1 MNRLFDGVIQYVY
14 PRLPVQLQN
23 LGLSAGGLMRY
34 RSRFNRHFHATLAA
48 WEQGRG
54 RSREELVALQSA
66 RLARLIDE
74 ARQHVPYYR
83 DLPPPSEKRDPAESI
98 AEMLAEIPPL
108 EKRAYRDQP
117 HAFMSRQIPRRR
129 MYTAQTSGTT
139 GTALELWHS
148 PETLAEEY
156 ATVWRMR
163 RRAGVGIDDP
173 YLSFAG
179 QIIVP
184 FGQVEPPFWRT
195 NYYSKQ
201 TLFSIYHMTPANLR
215 DYVDAVHATP
225 SRYVQGYPSSIH
237 LVARA
242 LIEAG
247 RPLPEGKL
255 AGVFTSSESLL
266 AFQREIIELGFG
278 APILDRYGVSEF
290 SASMTQCDEGRLHVD
305 MEFCIVEVEA
315 TEETDD
321 SETGP
326 LLITGLSNDATP
338 MFRYR
343 IGDVGTRAKRPC
355 PCGRAGVSFFEV
367 DGRVEDYVLTP
378 DGRLVGRMDHV
389 FKEQFEVAEAQIVQ
403 RDPSEIEVLIVPR
416 DRYDDGTERSVIRE
430 IRSRLGTDI
439 DIRIRMVNE
448 IAREANGK
456 FRAVKSEVGRNEP

>member
-1 MNRLFDGVIQYVY
+1 MNGLFDSVIHHVY
-14 PRLPVQLQN
+14 PRLPVGLQN
-23 LGLSAGGLMRY
+23 LGLSAGGLLRY
-34 RSRFNRHFHATLAA
+34 RARFSRHFHRTLNQWEHGDARSHEELLGLQRTRLATLVSQA
-48 WEQGRG
+48 
-54 RSREELVALQSA
+54 RE
-66 RLARLIDE
+66 
-74 ARQHVPYYR
+74 HVPYYR
-83 DLPPPSEKRDPAESI
+83 DLSPPSEKRDPLEAMREI
-98 AEMLAEIPPL
+98 LNGIPPL

-117 HAFMSRQIPRRR
+117 HAFMSRRVARHR
-129 MYTAQTSGTT
+129 LYTAQTSGTT

-163 RRAGVGIDDP
+163 RRVGVGIDDP

-184 FGQVEPPFWRT
+184 FAQVEPPFWRT
-195 NYYSKQ
+195 NWYSKQ
-201 TLFSIYHMTPANLR
+201 TFFSIYHMTPANLR
-215 DYVDAVHATP
+215 DYVEAVHATP

-242 LIEAG
+242 LLEAG
-247 RPLPEGKL
+247 RPLPKGRL

-266 AFQREIIELGFG
+266 AFQREIIELAFG

-290 SASMTQCDEGRLHVD
+290 SVSMTQCDEGRLHVD
-305 MEFCIVEVEA
+305 MEFCIVEVET
-315 TEETDD
+315 TEESED

-326 LLITGLSNDATP
+326 LLITGLSHDATP

-355 PCGRAGVSFFEV
+355 PCGRPGDSFFEV
-367 DGRVEDYVLTP
+367 DGRIEDYVLTP

-416 DRYDDGTERSVIRE
+416 DGYDDSTERSVIRE
-430 IRSRLGTDI
+430 IRSRLGREI
-439 DIRIRMVNE
+439 EIRLRLVNE

-456 FRAVKSEVGRNEP
+456 FRAVKSDVGRNEP